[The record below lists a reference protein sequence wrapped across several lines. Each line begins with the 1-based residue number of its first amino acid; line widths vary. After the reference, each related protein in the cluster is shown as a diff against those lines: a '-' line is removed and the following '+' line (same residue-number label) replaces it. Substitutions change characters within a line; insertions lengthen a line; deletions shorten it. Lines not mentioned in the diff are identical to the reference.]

1 MLKKAYIN
9 DSVIYFFRRE
19 SELEDTLRVCAVT
32 VQNVNTSKNK
42 RNKLASAGKTACKN
56 TQMEYTNC
64 DIFCVINRRR
74 FY

>member
-1 MLKKAYIN
+1 MDHIEIDEGLIFNKGYIN
-9 DSVIYFFRRE
+9 HCVICFFRRE

-56 TQMEYTNC
+56 T
-64 DIFCVINRRR
+64 
-74 FY
+74 